1 MKNNE
6 LEGRIGG
13 LQVDI
18 DDSRQKQGNM
28 KGELK
33 KFMDILDGKLD
44 ELHEFR
50 QGLSK
55 LGVDNWEKWHR
66 VERVRCQVRR
76 IHYSMSSGQKL
87 CGTYSPKV
95 MSTQKLSA
103 SNKHNHVRKRFYLE
117 REGETG
123 RREASVLHQ
132 TAPFCTLA
140 FWN

>member
-1 MKNNE
+1 M
-6 LEGRIGG
+6 
-13 LQVDI
+13 DI

-33 KFMDILDGKLD
+33 KFMDILDGKID

-66 VERVRCQVRR
+66 VERVRGQVRT

-87 CGTYSPKV
+87 CGTYSPQGDV
-95 MSTQKLSA
+95 HS
-103 SNKHNHVRKRFYLE
+103 
-117 REGETG
+117 ETISFG
-123 RREASVLHQ
+123 
-132 TAPFCTLA
+132 F
-140 FWN
+140 